1 MSDFEMPVPAAPPG
15 ETADGV
21 GLGGAPAGGEE
32 FDAQVEAVFAGE
44 APAAERSP
52 FEESE
57 RSEEPA
63 PVGGAEWEPYAPVL
77 QRFQELGVTPERVL
91 QTLEELLAPSVSG
104 QRTPPA
110 GEPEPP
116 AAPSFEEFLA
126 ERGIDPEAVDGPA
139 LTALQLAHEQAGM
152 LRELHQQ
159 AEAAREQAQLSEW
172 RAEMEGV
179 QHQFPAFRNP
189 ELGQFLLAAWAE
201 APEGVSMA
209 AVAQRM
215 LGSFEQ
221 AFRNQ
226 LSLTAAQRGA
236 DARRPVTAGGGAP
249 SPAPRFDWATAPDA
263 EFETALE
270 SQLRAMLA
278 E

>member
-1 MSDFEMPVPAAPPG
+1 MSDFEMPVPSAPAG
-15 ETADGV
+15 ESADGA
-21 GLGGAPAGGEE
+21 GPGGGPAGGEE

-44 APAAERSP
+44 APTAERSP

-91 QTLEELLAPSVSG
+91 QTLEEL

-110 GEPEPP
+110 GEPVR
-116 AAPSFEEFLA
+116 AAPTFEEFLKA
-126 ERGIDPEAVDGPA
+126 RGIDPEEVDGPT
-139 LTALQLAHEQAGM
+139 LTALQVAHEQHALVQG
-152 LRELHQQ
+152 LHQQ

-201 APEGVSMA
+201 APDGTSMA
-209 AVAQRM
+209 AVAQSM